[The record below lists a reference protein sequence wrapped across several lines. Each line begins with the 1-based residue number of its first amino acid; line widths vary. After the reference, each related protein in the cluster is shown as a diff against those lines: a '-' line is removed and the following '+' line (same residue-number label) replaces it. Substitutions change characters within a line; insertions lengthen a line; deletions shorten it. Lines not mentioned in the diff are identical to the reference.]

1 MNFVGV
7 MMKCSLFFVEFLMY
21 YLNMTEFDKG
31 DYADKFSD
39 YYIYIAT
46 LGSGSFGKV
55 VHALDRQSGL
65 EVAVKIITKKTVKPG
80 KILELK
86 KEAEILSALDHPNIV
101 KFIHLKETEK
111 RLFLVMELV
120 YGGNLSQFMQ
130 STKLTDTQ
138 SAQIMHG
145 VLKAVEYMHN
155 KNVIHRDIKPQN
167 ILVSSKKNLTMVK
180 LADFGL
186 SSEFDSHSME
196 NEKCGTLWFMA
207 PEQTGKT
214 FYSQSVDIW
223 SCGILMYLLITGK
236 HPLGN
241 SKETRAAYLKKLK
254 SPKWKIPEYFSP
266 AAKNL
271 FLKLVEVVPIERY
284 TATQALAHPW
294 ILRREGKPPLTSFE
308 KVKIYGE
315 LLSLKNVVFPLFFI
329 GIIAGGQNFIVES
342 RTEESRIGKI
352 NPGPV
357 LKPNNLIQAKRA
369 IVNSTPDVSLLK
381 RPNRFLTPGKSTLL
395 SKKNQAKDLSGW
407 KYSYLRKKV

>member
-1 MNFVGV
+1 MN
-7 MMKCSLFFVEFLMY
+7 
-21 YLNMTEFDKG
+21 EFDKG
-31 DYADKFSD
+31 DYTDKFSD
-39 YYIYIAT
+39 FYIYIAT

-55 VHALDRQSGL
+55 VHALDRQTGL
-65 EVAVKIITKKTVKPG
+65 EVAVKVINKKTVKPG

-86 KEAEILSALDHPNIV
+86 KEAEILSALNHPNIV

-120 YGGNLSQFMQ
+120 YGGNLSEFIQ
-130 STKLTDTQ
+130 STKLTDSQ
-138 SAQIMHG
+138 AAQIMHG

-155 KNVIHRDIKPQN
+155 QNVIHRDIKPQN
-167 ILVSSKKNLTMVK
+167 ILISSKKNLSQVK

-186 SSEFDSHSME
+186 SSEYDSHTME

-207 PEQTGKT
+207 PEQTGKS
-214 FYSQSVDIW
+214 FYSRSVDIW
-223 SCGILMYLLITGK
+223 SCGILMFVLLSGR

-241 SKETRAAYLKKLK
+241 SKETRTAYLKKLK
-254 SPKWKIPEYFSP
+254 SPNWKIPDFFTP

-271 FLKLVEVVPIERY
+271 FLKLVEIVPIERY

-315 LLSLKNVVFPLFFI
+315 LLSMKNIVFPLFFI
-329 GIIAGGQNFIVES
+329 SIVSAGQSCIVES
-342 RTEESRIGKI
+342 RTEESGIGKI

-357 LKPNNLIQAKRA
+357 LRVSNNLSQVKRA
-369 IVNSTPDVSLLK
+369 NVNSTPDVSLLK
-381 RPNRFLTPGKSTLL
+381 RQNRFLTPGKSSFLARKVQ
-395 SKKNQAKDLSGW
+395 SKERKVG
-407 KYSYLRKKV
+407 KYSYIRKRV